1 MKKYLFIKDTYGNY
15 EPIYTDIEKGCLD
28 VQFIIDGVEVYK
40 IILDNNDNRISN
52 HIGKLIFAS
61 DDLHKFSEMLTE
73 FHKVEENLE
82 EQAKRMKEYF
92 KLHRITPSNKVNRE
106 YLVYSKDLQTQLG
119 MKKLEML
126 EDFEEETGLDLIL
139 FAKANLQEK
148 IYVKDDYGHIIECSV
163 YNFFRNKMSDRI
175 ELYILLTFGYRWN
188 GVMLKSNK
196 ELTYR
201 VKEDYGITWALT
213 KEELETDGK

>member
-15 EPIYTDIEKGCLD
+15 KPICTDVQDAVLD
-28 VQFIIDGVEVYK
+28 VQFIIDGVKVYK
-40 IILDNNDNRISN
+40 IIRDNNDNRISN
-52 HIGKLIFAS
+52 YIGELIFAS
-61 DDLHKFSEMLTE
+61 DDLHEFLEMLTE
-73 FHKVEENLE
+73 FHKIEENFE

-92 KLHRITPSNKVNRE
+92 KSHRITPSNKVNRE

-139 FAKANLQEK
+139 FFKANMQEK

-163 YNFFRNKMSDRI
+163 YNFFRNKTSNRI
-175 ELYILLTFGYRWN
+175 ELYILLTFGYHWN
-188 GVMLKSNK
+188 GNMVKSNK

>member
-15 EPIYTDIEKGCLD
+15 EPIYTEIQDAVLNVD
-28 VQFIIDGVEVYK
+28 FFVNGVDVYK
-40 IILDNNDNRISN
+40 IVHDGSTDISN
-52 HIGKLIFAS
+52 YIGELIFAS
-61 DDLHKFSEMLTE
+61 DDLHEFSEMLTE
-73 FHKVEENLE
+73 FHKVEENLKE
-82 EQAKRMKEYF
+82 KEKRMKEYF
-92 KLHRITPSNKVNRE
+92 KSHRITPSNKVNRE

-213 KEELETDGK
+213 KEELENDEK